1 MSARLNAR
9 DRLARLL
16 SVIPWVADQP
26 DGVPIDDIVARFAY
40 PRTQLLED
48 LQEIVFFVGV
58 YPFTPDSLIE
68 VDVSD
73 DQVSIR
79 YADWFSRPLRL
90 SLEDGARL
98 LTAGRSVLAM
108 TNTDAAD
115 EGESK
120 APSPLLRALTK
131 LGTALGDG
139 AERAV
144 DVRLGAAPADTLGV
158 LRDALERG
166 VQVELEYY
174 SYGRDELST
183 RRVEPARIFS
193 DQGNWYL
200 SGWCHQA
207 EGVRVFRLDRIRTA
221 VATDIPVEHN
231 DAGVDGAFT
240 PSRNDPRVTLRLAA
254 TARWV
259 VEQYPV
265 DSIDDDG
272 EHLIVTMAVSARAW
286 LERLLLR
293 LGPEATVLKA
303 DPSLG
308 TELASSAADRI
319 LARYA

>member
-1 MSARLNAR
+1 MLVSAR

-58 YPFTPDSLIE
+58 HPFTPDSLIE

-90 SLEDGARL
+90 SPEDGARL
-98 LTAGRSVLAM
+98 LTAGRSVLAIGA
-108 TNTDAAD
+108 TDETDD
-115 EGESK
+115 EDDNKGETD

-131 LGTALGDG
+131 LGTALGEG

-144 DVRLGAAPADTLGV
+144 DVRLGTASADTLGV
-158 LRDALERG
+158 LRDALDRG

-174 SYGRDELST
+174 SYGRDELSE
-183 RRVEPARIFS
+183 RRVEPAKVFS

-200 SGWCHQA
+200 SGWCPSPREIGSSDSTESAPPSSPTFPSNTTLQA
-207 EGVRVFRLDRIRTA
+207 STV
-221 VATDIPVEHN
+221 
-231 DAGVDGAFT
+231 
-240 PSRNDPRVTLRLAA
+240 PSRHR
-254 TARWV
+254 
-259 VEQYPV
+259 
-265 DSIDDDG
+265 
-272 EHLIVTMAVSARAW
+272 TMIHVSRCSSH
-286 LERLLLR
+286 RLLAGSWSSTPLSR
-293 LGPEATVLKA
+293 STT
-303 DPSLG
+303 S
-308 TELASSAADRI
+308 ASISS
-319 LARYA
+319 